1 MFKTLLSRIV
11 CVAAATMALIIL
23 LFMVANQYAMMRM
36 REQAITAQDMLL
48 ELYAAQMDE
57 TLESLRMGMMQRINE
72 DLDLNAL
79 TFYVPDTDEYKLC
92 AQNCKKWLQQSL
104 PVNRMISSQYIYAKN
119 TKLLLTASKSFSSTR
134 HMYITDHLPLF
145 VSNACTKESMK
156 WSHVYTSGYLNESG
170 ARCWLLVKPM
180 KVSNVVTLGTV
191 VTVSDLIPPLEDTM
205 TYSGTI
211 TKVYSMQGLL
221 LAQSL
226 KGANETEDLD
236 RDITK
241 GLSMLGRD
249 EPFRVHSQQT
259 NESYIVISQT
269 LETASVCVVTLLP
282 ESQIYHQ
289 LVHFR
294 RIGSFLPF
302 VLALLAVSAIIAI
315 RTLYKPFGELVTIMD
330 GVAKGDLSLRL
341 PKGRTSEFVQ
351 VNARFNEM
359 VQRIDC
365 LNRDVHEQTVRTHRA
380 EMMHLQSQINPHFY
394 QNTLNLIYNL
404 AVLEQYEL
412 IQKTA
417 LHLADYFRFIMRS
430 GDQMVSLSSE
440 LEHIGNYMELQKI
453 RYPNAIAYHQITA
466 PDSVD
471 CLVPPLIIQPFV
483 ENCVIHG
490 YTTKRL
496 FEVSVRVTRE
506 KGSLIIQAED
516 NGRGMP
522 PDVLDRINGLLS
534 NPGDDPGNHIG
545 LWNVITRLNRRY
557 GGRAVLHI
565 ESKMDVGTFVR
576 MEIPIEYP
584 QGGVLDDDIN
594 RG

>member
-11 CVAAATMALIIL
+11 LVASAAMALIIL
-23 LFMVANQYAMMRM
+23 LFMAANQYAMMRL
-36 REQAITAQDMLL
+36 RTQAITAQEMLL

-79 TFYVPDTDEYKLC
+79 TFYAPDTDEYKLC

-119 TKLLLTASKSFSSTR
+119 TKLLLSASKSFSSTR
-134 HMYITDHLPLF
+134 HMYITGHLPLF
-145 VSNACTKESMK
+145 VSNARTKESMK

-180 KVSNVVTLGTV
+180 KVSQAVTLGTA

-205 TYSGTI
+205 THSGTI

-221 LAQSL
+221 LAQSQR
-226 KGANETEDLD
+226 GANEAEDLD
-236 RDITK
+236 HDITK
-241 GLSMLGRD
+241 GLGMLGRD

-259 NESYIVISQT
+259 NESYIAISQT
-269 LETASVCVVTLLP
+269 LDTASVCVVTLLP
-282 ESQIYHQ
+282 ESQVYHQ

-302 VLALLAVSAIIAI
+302 ALVLLAAGAIIAI
-315 RTLYKPFGELVTIMD
+315 RTLYKPFGELVAIMD

-404 AVLEQYEL
+404 AALQQYEL
-412 IQKTA
+412 IQKTS

-430 GDQMVSLSSE
+430 GNQMVALSRE
-440 LEHIGNYMELQKI
+440 LEHINNYMELQKI
-453 RYPNAIAYHQITA
+453 RYPNAIAYHQIAA
-466 PDSVD
+466 PDAMD

-483 ENCVIHG
+483 ENCAIHG

-496 FEVSVRVTRE
+496 FEVTVRVTRK
-506 KGSLIIQAED
+506 KGCILIEVQD

-522 PDVLDRINGLLS
+522 PDVLENINGLLA
-534 NPGDDPGNHIG
+534 NPSDDPGSHIG
-545 LWNVITRLNRRY
+545 LWNVATRLDRRY

-565 ESKMDVGTFVR
+565 QSQMDAGTFVC
-576 MEIPIEYP
+576 MEIPAQYP
-584 QGGVLDDDIN
+584 QGGVLDDDTDC
-594 RG
+594 R